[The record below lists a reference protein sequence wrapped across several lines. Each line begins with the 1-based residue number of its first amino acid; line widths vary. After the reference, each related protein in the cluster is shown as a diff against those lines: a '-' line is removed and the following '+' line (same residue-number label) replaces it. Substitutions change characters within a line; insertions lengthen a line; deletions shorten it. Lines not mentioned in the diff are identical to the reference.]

1 MRRKSLFALAILL
14 GALILHARLV
24 GYNPWTVDN
33 LRAELLWRFRRADLL
48 WHFQADDRGFG
59 SSPTVVEGVL
69 YGSIS
74 DHVKALDAATG
85 ELIWRY
91 ETDDYWGTDLTVADG
106 TVYVADEDVVDTL
119 DAASG
124 ALLRRYEMGDS
135 RWTSAPAVDE
145 EVMYLYTNGLN
156 LIALDLA
163 SGEILWRYHTELF
176 FDAPVVAEGVIYV
189 GTVGPDVYASD
200 AVSGELLWRFPP
212 REDSSSSLLLAEGPL
227 PAGGHSLSMAI
238 PLAHIAVAAGVVYA
252 GSFNGRLYAL
262 DAVSGKPLWSVQVG
276 VMRSAPTVAERVL
289 YVGSSNQQYGY
300 VRAFDAAT
308 GERLWRY
315 WVVAGFDRMVGG
327 FVDTPTVADGVVYV
341 SSGEG
346 HVYALDAAG
355 GELLW
360 YFRTGEGWTDAPMV
374 ADGVVYIASSNGIVY
389 ALRPAAVE

>member
-1 MRRKSLFALAILL
+1 MPVRWPSKLAGRLIRRERFLPKSKKTLVALAILV
-14 GALILHARLV
+14 GALILLDPIFDLI
-24 GYNPWTVDN
+24 PWTAGD
-33 LRAELLWRFRRADLL
+33 LRA
-48 WHFQADDRGFG
+48 
-59 SSPTVVEGVL
+59 
-69 YGSIS
+69 
-74 DHVKALDAATG
+74 
-85 ELIWRY
+85 
-91 ETDDYWGTDLTVADG
+91 
-106 TVYVADEDVVDTL
+106 
-119 DAASG
+119 
-124 ALLRRYEMGDS
+124 
-135 RWTSAPAVDE
+135 
-145 EVMYLYTNGLN
+145 
-156 LIALDLA
+156 
-163 SGEILWRYHTELF
+163 
-176 FDAPVVAEGVIYV
+176 
-189 GTVGPDVYASD
+189 
-200 AVSGELLWRFPP
+200 ELLWRFPP
-212 REDSSSSLLLAEGPL
+212 REDSSSSLLLAEGPF

-252 GSFNGRLYAL
+252 GSFDGRLYAL
-262 DAVSGKPLWSVQVG
+262 EAVSGKPLWSVQVG

-374 ADGVVYIASSNGIVY
+374 ADGVVYIASSNGVVY

>member
-1 MRRKSLFALAILL
+1 MSKKTLVALAILV
-14 GALILHARLV
+14 GALILLDPIFDLI
-24 GYNPWTVDN
+24 PWTAGD
-33 LRAELLWRFRRADLL
+33 LRAELLWRYRRADLL

-189 GTVGPDVYASD
+189 GTVRMYTPLMLSVENF
-200 AVSGELLWRFPP
+200 SGAFHLGKIPLLPCFWRRDRCLPEAIP
-212 REDSSSSLLLAEGPL
+212 CQWLYLLLILRWP
-227 PAGGHSLSMAI
+227 P
-238 PLAHIAVAAGVVYA
+238 
-252 GSFNGRLYAL
+252 
-262 DAVSGKPLWSVQVG
+262 
-276 VMRSAPTVAERVL
+276 
-289 YVGSSNQQYGY
+289 
-300 VRAFDAAT
+300 
-308 GERLWRY
+308 
-315 WVVAGFDRMVGG
+315 
-327 FVDTPTVADGVVYV
+327 
-341 SSGEG
+341 
-346 HVYALDAAG
+346 
-355 GELLW
+355 
-360 YFRTGEGWTDAPMV
+360 
-374 ADGVVYIASSNGIVY
+374 ASST
-389 ALRPAAVE
+389 PAHSTDVSTPWTLSVANLFGACKSA